1 MTFPYAAL
9 VGLAAKASSGI
20 GNQISRA
27 YRGGTPE
34 LDREK
39 ERIQQQYL
47 DAVARKHG
55 YNVNYAGT
63 MDSNPVTGPTGLG
76 LGNQAGLG
84 AAIQALGGIG
94 GGDDKAPTAEDIQK
108 SDFFKH
114 SGDYGDIAA
123 AEEAGGGGGAGG
135 GIIQDDE
142 PQWLKNAGKDPTER
156 FSVLGD
162 YRTRPYSVL
171 DEDDPLKDPWR
182 RL

>member
-9 VGLAAKASSGI
+9 IGLAAKASSGL

-47 DAVARKHG
+47 DAVARKNG
-55 YNVNYAGT
+55 YNVNYSGT
-63 MDSNPVTGPTGLG
+63 MGDNPVTGPTGLG
-76 LGNQAGLG
+76 IGAQPGLG
-84 AAIQALGGIG
+84 AALQALIG
-94 GGDDKAPTAEDIQK
+94 GDGGGGFVGKATSDDEKVPTDGIQN

-114 SGDYGDIAA
+114 SGDYGDTAA
-123 AEEAGGGGGAGG
+123 AEAVGGGGAGGGG

-142 PQWLKNAGKDPTER
+142 PEWLKNAGKDPTELLNR
-156 FSVLGD
+156 RWHPD
-162 YRTRPYSVL
+162 
-171 DEDDPLKDPWR
+171 DERDPWR